1 MHSTAQGE
9 TGLLPNIR
17 RKNVC
22 VPCTKRKPLLV
33 GNSSALRRHPF
44 FIELLAYVNGGG
56 IGRRVGWMNVAEA
69 LIPSADSLVTHQ

>member
-44 FIELLAYVNGGG
+44 FIELLAYVNGGVSG
-56 IGRRVGWMNVAEA
+56 GGW
-69 LIPSADSLVTHQ
+69 DG